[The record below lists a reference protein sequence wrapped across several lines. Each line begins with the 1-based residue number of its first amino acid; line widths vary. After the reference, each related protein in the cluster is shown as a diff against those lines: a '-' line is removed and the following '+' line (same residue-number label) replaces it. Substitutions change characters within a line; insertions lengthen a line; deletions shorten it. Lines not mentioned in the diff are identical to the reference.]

1 MHKTFFTE
9 HLWWVILNVASGNC
23 IMKNT
28 YTFKDD
34 ECEDDMAFQKDKKH
48 HADFKGDDVSW
59 YL

>member
-1 MHKTFFTE
+1 
-9 HLWWVILNVASGNC
+9 
-23 IMKNT
+23 MKNT

-59 YL
+59 YLWHTAITLF